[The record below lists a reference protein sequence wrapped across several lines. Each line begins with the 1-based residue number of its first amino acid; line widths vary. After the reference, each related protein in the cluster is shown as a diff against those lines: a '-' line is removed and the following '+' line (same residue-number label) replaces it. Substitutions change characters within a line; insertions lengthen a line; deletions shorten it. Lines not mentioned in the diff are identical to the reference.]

1 MRRVLHFVTSV
12 PLVLLLSACAG
23 GGGERNEQLANVL
36 ASFDTE
42 TDYAETKRCLSDF
55 EYNQVEVLDEQHIL
69 FRNSPGDDLWLNT
82 LRARCPG
89 LNRND
94 TLLFEKR
101 SNRLCNLDR
110 AEVVQRFLFWQRTG
124 PVCSLG
130 EFHQL
135 TEAQAEL
142 IREAT
147 RS

>member
-1 MRRVLHFVTSV
+1 MRRIIHAITTV
-12 PLVLLLSACAG
+12 PLVLLLSACAA

-36 ASFDTE
+36 AGFDTE
-42 TDYAETKRCLSDF
+42 TDYAETQRCLSGF
-55 EYNQVEVLDEQHIL
+55 EYDQVEVLDEQHIL
-69 FRNSPGDDLWLNT
+69 FRDSPGDDVWLNT

-89 LNRND
+89 LSRND
-94 TLLFEKR
+94 TLLFER
-101 SNRLCNLDR
+101 TGSRLCNLDR